1 MKRPDNPYK
10 KLVEEHEKI
19 LDDEYDLFNNKA

>member
-10 KLVEEHEKI
+10 ILVEEHSQI
-19 LDDEYDLFNNKA
+19 LDDEKDLFNNKA